1 MKIRPLF
8 DQVLVKP
15 IEAEDVT
22 ESGIFL
28 TAQKKEKPQKAKVLA
43 VGPGGKVGD
52 TNVEMQVAVDDV
64 VLYGKYSGNEFTLDG
79 ETVLIL
85 RQNEI
90 LAVVEE

>member
-28 TAQKKEKPQKAKVLA
+28 TAQKKEKPQKATVLA
-43 VGPGGKVGD
+43 VGPGGKINGEDVK
-52 TNVEMQVAVDDV
+52 MQVKVGDV
-64 VLYGKYSGNEFTLDG
+64 VLYGKYSGSEFTLDNDN
-79 ETVLIL
+79 VLIL